1 MHNVEFT
8 DLTQITNNYTQ
19 DLFQSIFLTI
29 MQPQII
35 QERLKTQPR
44 IDYLIFLRF

>member
-19 DLFQSIFLTI
+19 DLFQSIFLTS
-29 MQPQII
+29 MQHQIT
-35 QERLKTQPR
+35 QKT
-44 IDYLIFLRF
+44 Y